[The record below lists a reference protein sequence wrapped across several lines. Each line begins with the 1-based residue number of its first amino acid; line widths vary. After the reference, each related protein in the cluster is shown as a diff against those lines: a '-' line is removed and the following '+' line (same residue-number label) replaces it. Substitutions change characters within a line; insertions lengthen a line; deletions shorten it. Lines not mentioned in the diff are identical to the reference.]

1 MKVKIETDEYTI
13 YERRDGRFAVKDSD
27 DKSINETQKIEIL
40 LKHELIVAP
49 PPKKEASEEEKPAAE
64 AGEAVDKGE
73 VASGDDPESEPEP
86 EPEPEPVETEV
97 KDEPETEQSKDSKA
111 ED

>member
-27 DKSINETQKIEIL
+27 DKPINETQKIEIL

-64 AGEAVDKGE
+64 AGGAVDKGE
-73 VASGDDPESEPEP
+73 AASGDDPES
-86 EPEPEPVETEV
+86 EPVETEV

>member
-86 EPEPEPVETEV
+86 VETEV